1 MKKILVASNN
11 AGKLRELLPIL
22 SPLPVEVLT
31 PRDVGLT
38 LDVEETGATYREN
51 AELKAVAFAR
61 ASGLLTLADDSG
73 LEVEALGGAPGVYSA
88 RYAGEGATD
97 ADRRKKLV
105 EAARPFP
112 APRAAHFRC
121 VIAIALSPAEV
132 HFFEGRCAGEIVLE
146 ERGAGGFGYDPI
158 FFMPERGATMAE
170 LPEAVKNQI
179 SHRARAAQ
187 TAFPFLQNLL
197 AD

>member
-11 AGKLRELLPIL
+11 KGKLRELLPIL
-22 SPLPVEVLT
+22 NHLSAEVLT
-31 PRDVGLT
+31 PRDIGLN
-38 LDVEETGATYREN
+38 LDVAETGATYEAN
-51 AELKAVAFAR
+51 ARLKAEAFAR

-73 LEVEALGGAPGVYSA
+73 LEVVALNGAPGVYSA

-105 EAARPFP
+105 EAMRPFP
-112 APRAAHFRC
+112 APRRARFRC
-121 VIAIALSPAEV
+121 VIAIATTPETIQP
-132 HFFEGRCAGEIVLE
+132 FEGICEGEIVLE
-146 ERGAGGFGYDPI
+146 ERGTGGFGYDPI
-158 FFMPERGATMAE
+158 FFLPERGATMAE

-187 TAFPFLQNLL
+187 AAFPFLKNLL

>member
-1 MKKILVASNN
+1 MKKLLVASNN
-11 AGKLRELLPIL
+11 DGKLRELLPIL

-31 PRDVGLT
+31 PRDVGLK
-38 LDVEETGATYREN
+38 LDVAETGATYSEN
-51 AELKAVAFAR
+51 AQLKAEAFAR

-73 LEVEALGGAPGVYSA
+73 LEVEVLGGAPGVYSA

-105 EAARPFP
+105 EAVRVFP
-112 APRAAHFRC
+112 APRAARFRC
-121 VIAIALSPAEV
+121 VIAIATWPENLN
-132 HFFEGRCAGEIVLE
+132 FFEGSCEGEIVLE
-146 ERGAGGFGYDPI
+146 ERGRGGFGYDPI
-158 FFMPERGATMAE
+158 FFLPERGATMAE
-170 LPEAVKNQI
+170 LPETVKNQI

-187 TAFPFLQNLL
+187 AAFPFLKNLL